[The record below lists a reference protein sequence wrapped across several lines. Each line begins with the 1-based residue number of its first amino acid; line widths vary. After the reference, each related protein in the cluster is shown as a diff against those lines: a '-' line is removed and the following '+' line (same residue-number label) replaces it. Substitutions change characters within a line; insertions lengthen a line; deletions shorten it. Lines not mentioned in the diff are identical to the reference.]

1 MSGQR
6 NNYEE
11 YFLPLKDRK
20 AQKKL
25 FSELI
30 DLCFDFYSG
39 KTRNNKFLIYKSP
52 EELKKM
58 VAESLPHKGIKVNN
72 LLKILKD
79 PIGKYS
85 IAQFDQDYLAFP
97 DSGNAVPAFLAD
109 IYSKFLN
116 QNMINFTRSAPVA
129 TFIEIQLIEWLRE
142 IIGYDYKPL
151 EKINSLSEVSG
162 MITTGGCMSN
172 NICVMAALN
181 YSFPEIKG
189 KGLTSLNFQP
199 AIIMSGAIS
208 HYSYS
213 SAAHQLGIGQ
223 DSLLIAGATPQY
235 TTDLESVEE
244 LLKNPPEG
252 KRPFMVVGVAG
263 NSRTTGIDD
272 LNGLEKLCR
281 KYNVWFHTD
290 ACHGGCLL
298 FSKKHR
304 KRLDGIEKADSVS
317 LDPHKGLFSP
327 YPLSFA
333 MFKQRDT
340 LVRFTRYEEKVRS
353 GEAWDLGYITPFYGS
368 RGFES
373 LKMWLTIKALGV
385 DGIGKIVDDRQKIS
399 AYISEII
406 IKSKYFSVFNEMS
419 FYRMVF
425 VYYPQKIKDR
435 VDKEKLSFEQK
446 LKIKQFID
454 DFTHKINEKLY
465 TSGELCLDE
474 FKLDDLGNFTN
485 LETKDKFV
493 VMSIS
498 IGNPKHTKKTI
509 RKALN
514 KLFKLCE
521 ANLPLMNKKVM
532 GVINRTND
540 LSIKKDTKNY
550 GPAGWD

>member
-1 MSGQR
+1 MVMSKNDYQK
-6 NNYEE
+6 
-11 YFLPLKDRK
+11 YFLPLEDKK
-20 AQKKL
+20 AQKRL
-25 FSELI
+25 FSKLL
-30 DLCFDFYSG
+30 DLCLDFYSG
-39 KTRNNKFLIYKSP
+39 KTRNNKFLVYKSSK
-52 EELKKM
+52 ELKKM
-58 VAESLPHKGIKVNN
+58 VAESLPYKGTEVNN
-72 LLKILKD
+72 LLKILRD
-79 PIGKYS
+79 QIGKYS
-85 IAQFDQDYLAFP
+85 IAQFDPDYLAFP
-97 DSGNAVPAFLAD
+97 DSGNAVPALLAD

-181 YSFPEIKG
+181 HSFPEIKE

-223 DSLLIAGATPQY
+223 DSLLIAGATPEY

-272 LNGLEKLCR
+272 LNGLEKLCE
-281 KYNVWFHTD
+281 KYNVWFHVD

-298 FSKKHR
+298 FSKKYR
-304 KRLDGIEKADSVS
+304 KRLKGTEKADSVS

-340 LVRFTRYEEKVRS
+340 LVMFTRYEEKARN

-385 DGIGKIVDDRQKIS
+385 DGIGDIVDNRQEIS
-399 AYISEII
+399 TDISNTI

-425 VYYPQKIKDR
+425 VYYPQKIKDS
-435 VDKEKLSFEQK
+435 VDKEKLSLGQK
-446 LKIKQFID
+446 LKIKQIVD

-474 FKLDDLGNFTN
+474 FKLDDLGNLTN
-485 LETKDKFV
+485 LEAKDKFV

-498 IGNPKHTKKTI
+498 IGNPKHTKKAI
-509 RKALN
+509 RKSLN
-514 KLFKLCE
+514 KLFKLCKT
-521 ANLPLMNKKVM
+521 NLPLMNEKVKR
-532 GVINRTND
+532 VINQTDN
-540 LSIKKDTKNY
+540 LLIKGDTKNY
-550 GPAGWD
+550 GPAGWG